1 MIPELSRLVVAIAP
15 IAIVLLLL
23 VVRLSPLW
31 AGVVGL
37 LAAVAG
43 AVTVFPVSA
52 ATSAATM
59 TRLGP
64 TVIEVALILLGG
76 IGLAHLMDRSGAQ
89 DTLARWLERAESGA
103 DRIVPLLLLIFGM
116 TPFMESVTGFGLGV
130 VITAPLLIRQ
140 GLAPVQAVLTGLLGL
155 VLIPWGSLAP
165 GTLVAAQ
172 LGGQDFRLLGIWSAV
187 LTLPV
192 LIVSMAAVLMLITSR
207 PRLRELA
214 LGAGLVVLQWL
225 CLIAANV
232 ALGPPLAGV
241 LASGAVIA
249 GLLAYTRITKGPLP
263 PVTRALR
270 RAITPYLILVAGILS
285 TTLVLALTGDPPGY
299 VWINNPAMWLLLTV
313 GTSLIL
319 LGVPRREWPA
329 TARRVVLRW
338 LPVAGSA
345 VVFMVLGIV
354 MAAAG
359 MAEHLAMKAAGIGP
373 GFVGMI
379 PAIGA
384 FGGYLTGS
392 NTGAAAMFSAAV
404 TTAAAGLG
412 VSPLIALAGQNVAGS
427 IAIIISPPRVALAVA
442 VALRPGAKLP
452 ARAMSVLFA
461 VVATVAV
468 MLGGLVLLLA

>member
-1 MIPELSRLVVAIAP
+1 MTPELIHLVVAFAP
-15 IAIVLLLL
+15 IAVVLILL
-23 VVRLSPLW
+23 VVRVSPLW
-31 AGVVGL
+31 AGLAGVLIAVVG
-37 LAAVAG
+37 AA
-43 AVTVFPVSA
+43 TVFPVSA
-52 ATSAATM
+52 ATAAAT
-59 TRLGP
+59 TAQLGP

-76 IGLAHLMDRSGAQ
+76 IGLADLMERSGAQ
-89 DTLARWLERAESGA
+89 DTIARWLERAESGA
-103 DRIVPLLLLIFGM
+103 DRLVPLLLLIFGM

-140 GLAPVQAVLTGLLGL
+140 GLAPVRAVVTGLLGL

-172 LGGQDFRLLGIWSAV
+172 LGDQDFQQLGVWSAV

-192 LIVSMAAVLMLITSR
+192 LLISMGVVLALISGR
-207 PRLRELA
+207 PGPRELA
-214 LGAGLVVLQWL
+214 LGAGVVVVQWL
-225 CLIAANV
+225 CLIGVNL

-263 PVTRALR
+263 PITHELR
-270 RAITPYLILVAGILS
+270 RAVLPYLILVAGILAS
-285 TTLVLALTGDPPGY
+285 TLIFVFIGEPPAY
-299 VWINNPAMWLLLTV
+299 AWINNPAMWLLLTV
-313 GTSLIL
+313 GTSVGL
-319 LGVPRREWPA
+319 LGVPRTQWA
-329 TARRVVLRW
+329 AVLRRVVGRW
-338 LPVAGSA
+338 LPVAGTA
-345 VVFMVLGIV
+345 VVFMVLGIA

-359 MAEHLAMKAAGIGP
+359 MAEHLALTAASIGP
-373 GFVGMI
+373 GFVAAI

-412 VSPLIALAGQNVAGS
+412 ASPLIALAGQNVAGS

-452 ARAMSVLFA
+452 ACSMAVLFA
-461 VVATVAV
+461 VVGAVAV
-468 MLGGLVLLLA
+468 VLGIVVVLLA